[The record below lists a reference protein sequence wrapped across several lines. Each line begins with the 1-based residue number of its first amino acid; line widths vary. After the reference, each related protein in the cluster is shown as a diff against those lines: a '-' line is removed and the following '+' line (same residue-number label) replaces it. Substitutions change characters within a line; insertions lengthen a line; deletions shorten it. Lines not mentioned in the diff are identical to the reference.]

1 MDFQGVQW
9 AVSLVPHIPWFFHK
23 SNNAVLNLKR
33 RVKSYL
39 IPNLW
44 SRQGE
49 LKGLLMSVLTST
61 PNRIFKS
68 VKGQGLCPFME
79 LPCERK
85 NLQCNLP
92 QMSMKHNLQNSG
104 TRLCPRQRHQNVVAR
119 NWHAGAEIPN
129 RGRADPV
136 KTSRERGQFHH
147 TFSLLASG
155 WLFSSS
161 RGVSL
166 S

>member
-1 MDFQGVQW
+1 M
-9 AVSLVPHIPWFFHK
+9 PHIPWFLHK

-49 LKGLLMSVLTST
+49 LESLLMSVLTST

-68 VKGQGLCPFME
+68 VKGQGLCPFVE
-79 LPCERK
+79 SPCERK

-92 QMSMKHNLQNSG
+92 QMSMNHSLQNLG
-104 TRLCPRQRHQNVVAR
+104 TGLSPATAPKCCRPKLARGCRKPKPRVRLPFDNL
-119 NWHAGAEIPN
+119 
-129 RGRADPV
+129 
-136 KTSRERGQFHH
+136 SRERPMSPH
-147 TFSLLASG
+147 LLSPRFRLA
-155 WLFSSS
+155 L
-161 RGVSL
+161 L
-166 S
+166 QL